1 MQIYGRFEDL
11 EVKNRWMTNFF
22 SKKLLLFNFTQISFI
37 TKESNL
43 RILTKNKWDDYFII
57 ESPI

>member
-43 RILTKNKWDDYFII
+43 RILTKK
-57 ESPI
+57 